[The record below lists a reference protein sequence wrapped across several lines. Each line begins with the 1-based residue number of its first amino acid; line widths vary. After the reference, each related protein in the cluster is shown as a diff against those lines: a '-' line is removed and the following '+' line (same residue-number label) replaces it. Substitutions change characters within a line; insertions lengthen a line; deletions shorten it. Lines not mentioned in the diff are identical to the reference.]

1 MAADRGGLI
10 AGYERLA
17 ELGEHE
23 LELVRTGAY
32 EGLVQL
38 NAERDAL
45 VATLPAVPPPDA
57 QGALLRAAAV
67 QAQVEGLLSGLIAHA
82 QASMVRL
89 DKGRQVLSAY
99 APAGEAP
106 RPRVDSTG

>member
-1 MAADRGGLI
+1 MASDRGGLI

-17 ELGEHE
+17 ELGEQE

-32 EGLVQL
+32 DRLVDL

-45 VATLPAVPPPDA
+45 VESLPAKPPLEA
-57 QGALLRAAAV
+57 RAALLRAAAA

-82 QASMVRL
+82 QASLVRL

-99 APAGEAP
+99 APQP
-106 RPRVDSTG
+106 VPTRRLDSTG

>member
-1 MAADRGGLI
+1 VAADSGRLI

-17 ELGEHE
+17 ELGERE

-32 EGLVQL
+32 DDLVEL
-38 NAERDAL
+38 NDERDAL
-45 VATLPAVPPPDA
+45 VATLPANAPLEA
-57 QGALLRAAAV
+57 RAALLRAAAA

-99 APAGEAP
+99 APAAEQ
-106 RPRVDSTG
+106 RHRVDSSG